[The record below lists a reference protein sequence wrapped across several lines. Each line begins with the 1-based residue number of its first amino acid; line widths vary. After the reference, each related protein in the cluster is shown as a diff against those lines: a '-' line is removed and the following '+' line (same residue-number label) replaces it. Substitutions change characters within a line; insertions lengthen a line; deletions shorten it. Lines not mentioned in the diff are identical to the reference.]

1 VTAHRGQ
8 LQANPDLRNC
18 SITVADFE
26 RGLTKLHSRT
36 LTAII
41 AAFETAGIEFIKGGV
56 RLRTL
61 PKRTRPTGK

>member
-1 VTAHRGQ
+1 VEQSGVAQ
-8 LQANPDLRNC
+8 K
-18 SITVADFE
+18 TVADFE

-36 LTAII
+36 LTAIM
-41 AAFETAGIEFIKGGV
+41 AAFEAAEIEFIRGGV